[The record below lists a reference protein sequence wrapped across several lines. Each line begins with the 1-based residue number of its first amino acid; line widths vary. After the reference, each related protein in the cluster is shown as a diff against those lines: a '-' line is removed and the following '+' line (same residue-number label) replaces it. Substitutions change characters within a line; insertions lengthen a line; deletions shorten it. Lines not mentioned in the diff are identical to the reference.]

1 MSKNRTNPVKKGR
14 KSVQIDWLKLD
25 TMLMFDA
32 SLNTC
37 AMELGC
43 CHDALEGA
51 VKREKGMTFGEYK
64 KLQLGKTVLRLKQK
78 MIQLG
83 LNGNIASLIFSLKNL
98 SDWKDKVENSFA
110 ENSKIEINISQ
121 DDSGL

>member
-1 MSKNRTNPVKKGR
+1 MDNNRTDSVKRGR
-14 KSVQIDWLKLD
+14 KPIKINWEKLD
-25 TMLMFDA
+25 AMLMFDA

-51 VKREKGMTFGEYK
+51 VKREKDMTFGEYK

-78 MIQLG
+78 MIQMGLG
-83 LNGNIASLIFSLKNL
+83 GNVASLIFSLKNL
-98 SDWKDKVENSFA
+98 SDWKEKVENSIA
-110 ENSKIEINISQ
+110 ENSKIEINISK
-121 DDSGL
+121 DDNDL